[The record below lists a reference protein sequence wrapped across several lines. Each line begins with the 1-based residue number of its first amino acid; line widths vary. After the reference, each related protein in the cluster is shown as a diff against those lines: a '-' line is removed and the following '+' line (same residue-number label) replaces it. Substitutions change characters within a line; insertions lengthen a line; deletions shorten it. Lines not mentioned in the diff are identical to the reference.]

1 MSLMKGKKGLI
12 MGVANERSIAWGISQ
27 KLAEAGAELA
37 FTYLGDALKKRVVPL
52 AEKLN
57 SNVTFSCDVEKKEDV
72 IKLFED
78 VKSQWGE
85 IDFVVHAIAFSDK
98 SELSGE
104 YLDTTRENFLRSML
118 ISCFSFTEVAKEASK
133 IMKEGGSLLT
143 LTYESTKAI
152 PNYNVMGVCK
162 SALEASVKYL
172 ARDLGAKGMRVNAIS
187 AGPIKTLAASALSQ
201 PKIKDDD
208 SSHNYEIV
216 PGALTANRQVNLPS
230 LADSDTFVM
239 TKVAQTLENKTID
252 SATVNFPKINQI
264 LDTNGATVTKYEAFP
279 NAVNFVSLGNEA
291 TGFSPSVYA
300 DGADTNISLALG
312 GKGDGAVL
320 LDTRVA
326 ANSSTMTASG
336 NVDQE
341 MPLTIFNSSTPLTAF
356 VLDGTVI
363 GELKYFVNN
372 GTGTVTVQPNNFA
385 GGTNTTFTHN
395 QAGFMIWTGANWHL
409 ASKQ

>member
-12 MGVANERSIAWGISQ
+12 MGVAYERSIAWGISQ

-37 FTYLGDALKKRVVPL
+37 FTYLGAALKKRVVPF

-133 IMKEGGSLLT
+133 IMKDSGSLIT
-143 LTYESTKAI
+143 LSYEANKAI

-162 SALEASVKYL
+162 AALESSVKYL

-187 AGPIKTLAASALSQ
+187 AGPIKTLAASAIGDAKFLY
-201 PKIKDDD
+201 KWNED
-208 SSHNYEIV
+208 H
-216 PGALTANRQVNLPS
+216 S
-230 LADSDTFVM
+230 LL
-239 TKVAQTLENKTID
+239 K
-252 SATVNFPKINQI
+252 
-264 LDTNGATVTKYEAFP
+264 
-279 NAVNFVSLGNEA
+279 
-291 TGFSPSVYA
+291 
-300 DGADTNISLALG
+300 
-312 GKGDGAVL
+312 
-320 LDTRVA
+320 R
-326 ANSSTMTASG
+326 
-336 NVDQE
+336 NVDIHDVGNSALYLLSDLANGVTGE
-341 MPLTIFNSSTPLTAF
+341 IHYVDAGYNKVGMPDPKNIT
-356 VLDGTVI
+356 
-363 GELKYFVNN
+363 
-372 GTGTVTVQPNNFA
+372 
-385 GGTNTTFTHN
+385 
-395 QAGFMIWTGANWHL
+395 
-409 ASKQ
+409 